1 MRACVR
7 AREIVCFFCSFV
19 CLLAC
24 FFLFG
29 RAFVCVCVRRSVFL
43 IDCMGACVLG
53 CMRACSYCSREL
65 VFQTV
70 FQSVYL
76 WFFLPVTVSVFFYVC
91 AFACN

>member
-1 MRACVR
+1 MC
-7 AREIVCFFCSFV
+7 
-19 CLLAC
+19 
-24 FFLFG
+24 
-29 RAFVCVCVRRSVFL
+29 VCVCVRVCVCVSVFL

-53 CMRACSYCSREL
+53 CMRACSYCTREL

-76 WFFLPVTVSVFFYVC
+76 CFSLPVTVSVFFYVW